1 MFVIFSKIGSD
12 IYESRRYSSWI
23 RLFVNKGVAHEYDRI
38 QYPNLA
44 ILTILDSDGY
54 KIRQEVREY
63 TEVKK
68 LADTQPKDYKI
79 TTFDI
84 EKLKLKHI
92 KRSKRI
98 YLKKSLSIVNPL
110 RLLISCSN
118 SRIFSESFLVHSI
131 EDSPWIR
138 ITKKRIK
145 NAMTTSFI
153 ILGILVPL
161 YIAYRQGIKLF

>member
-1 MFVIFSKIGSD
+1 MNVIISKKGSNRN
-12 IYESRRYSSWI
+12 ESHRYHIWL
-23 RLFVNKGVAHEYDRI
+23 RDFVNKGIAHEYDI
-38 QYPNLA
+38 LQYPNLA
-44 ILTILDSDGY
+44 ILTVLDCDGY

-63 TEVKK
+63 TEVKR

-98 YLKKSLSIVNPL
+98 YFKKSLSIVSPL
-110 RLLISCSN
+110 KILISCSN

-131 EDSPWIR
+131 ESSPWIR

>member
-1 MFVIFSKIGSD
+1 M
-12 IYESRRYSSWI
+12 RYKSWVEKYI
-23 RLFVNKGVAHEYDRI
+23 NKGLAHEYEI
-38 QYPNLA
+38 LQYPNLA
-44 ILTILDSDGY
+44 ILTVLDSDGY
-54 KIRQEVREY
+54 KVRQEVREY

-68 LADTQPKDYKI
+68 LTDTQPKDYKI

-131 EDSPWIR
+131 ESSPWIR
-138 ITKKRIK
+138 MTKKRTQYIIGIVLILLGYLV
-145 NAMTTSFI
+145 TIYTSNKWPTFKQ
-153 ILGILVPL
+153 LT
-161 YIAYRQGIKLF
+161 F